1 MLFKRINGNF
11 TSLGSHASGPLPAGT
26 QLQLTAVGSS
36 LVFSENGIAE
46 VTATDTSV
54 TGGSPGIMAYGSA
67 TAQSWT
73 GGNAAGT
80 YSVGGTVSGLSG
92 TVVLQDNGGD
102 NLSVT
107 ANGSFTFATALPAGG
122 SLQRHGGD
130 QPLRADLHR
139 RQRDR
144 RRRHRQHHQR
154 RRHLHRRLGRAHGPP
169 GRLQPGRRQPRASW
183 TP

>member
-11 TSLGSHASGPLPAGT
+11 TSLGSHATGPLPAGT

-122 SLQRHGGD
+122 SYNATVASNPSGQTCTVANGTGAVATANITNVAVTCTATGGTGGGGTGGVN
-130 QPLRADLHR
+130 RATAE
-139 RQRDR
+139 Q
-144 RRRHRQHHQR
+144 
-154 RRHLHRRLGRAHGPP
+154 A
-169 GRLQPGRRQPRASW
+169 QPGPR
-183 TP
+183 